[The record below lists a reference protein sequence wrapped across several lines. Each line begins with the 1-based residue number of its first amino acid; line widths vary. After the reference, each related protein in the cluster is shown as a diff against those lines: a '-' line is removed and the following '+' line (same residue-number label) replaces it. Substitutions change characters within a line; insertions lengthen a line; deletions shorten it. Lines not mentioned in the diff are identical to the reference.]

1 MLMNIVHYAID
12 LTIFYIGKESI
23 TMNVNGITTNG
34 YDNAAYTDTAV
45 KNSTNK
51 DNKTSTAS
59 FSKDAAVYEASSR
72 TTTRQKSNAAVVAQM
87 KQDLADRTGKM
98 KSLVSDMFLK
108 QGKTF
113 ASSENMIKALANGE
127 LKVDSATAA
136 QAKEDISEDGYWG
149 VKQTSDRIF
158 DFAQAL
164 SGGDKDKMHSML
176 EAFKK
181 GYEQA
186 TGAWGREL
194 PSLCKD
200 TYDAVEKKFND
211 YFGKEEN

>member
-1 MLMNIVHYAID
+1 M
-12 LTIFYIGKESI
+12 S
-23 TMNVNGITTNG
+23 VNGITTNG
-34 YDNAAYTDTAV
+34 YDKTAYTSGAARNSSDTA
-45 KNSTNK
+45 KTPES
-51 DNKTSTAS
+51 KTSSTT
-59 FSKDAAVYEASSR
+59 FSKDAAIYEAVDR
-72 TTTRQKSNAAVVAQM
+72 TTTKQKSNADVVAQM
-87 KQDLADRTGKM
+87 KQDLADRTNKM
-98 KSLVSDMFLK
+98 RSLVADMFSK
-108 QGKTF
+108 QGQTF
-113 ASSENMIKALANGE
+113 ASSSDMIKALANGE

-164 SGGDKDKMHSML
+164 SGGDKEKMQSML

>member
-1 MLMNIVHYAID
+1 M
-12 LTIFYIGKESI
+12 S
-23 TMNVNGITTNG
+23 VNGITTNG
-34 YDNAAYTDTAV
+34 YDKTAYTSGAARNSSDTA
-45 KNSTNK
+45 KTTES
-51 DNKTSTAS
+51 KTSSTT
-59 FSKDAAVYEASSR
+59 FSKDAAIYEAVDR
-72 TTTRQKSNAAVVAQM
+72 TTTKQKSNAAVVAQM
-87 KQDLADRTGKM
+87 KQDLADRTNKM
-98 KSLVSDMFLK
+98 RSLVADMFSK
-108 QGKTF
+108 QGQTF
-113 ASSENMIKALANGE
+113 ASSSDMIKALANGE

-164 SGGDKDKMHSML
+164 SGGDKEKMQSML

>member
-1 MLMNIVHYAID
+1 M
-12 LTIFYIGKESI
+12 S
-23 TMNVNGITTNG
+23 VNGITTNG
-34 YDNAAYTDTAV
+34 YDKTAYTSGAARNSSDTA
-45 KNSTNK
+45 KTTES
-51 DNKTSTAS
+51 KTSSTT
-59 FSKDAAVYEASSR
+59 FSKDAAIYEAVDR
-72 TTTRQKSNAAVVAQM
+72 TTTKQKSNAAVVAQM
-87 KQDLADRTGKM
+87 KQELADRTNKM
-98 KSLVSDMFLK
+98 RSLVADMFSK
-108 QGKTF
+108 QGQTF
-113 ASSENMIKALANGE
+113 ASSSDMIKALANGE

-164 SGGDKDKMHSML
+164 SGGDKDKMQSML

-186 TGAWGREL
+186 TGAWGKEL

>member
-1 MLMNIVHYAID
+1 M
-12 LTIFYIGKESI
+12 S
-23 TMNVNGITTNG
+23 VNGITTNG
-34 YDNAAYTDTAV
+34 YDKTAYTSGAARNSSDTA
-45 KNSTNK
+45 KTPES
-51 DNKTSTAS
+51 KTSSTT
-59 FSKDAAVYEASSR
+59 FSKDAAIYEAVDR
-72 TTTRQKSNAAVVAQM
+72 TTTKQKSNAAVVAQM
-87 KQDLADRTGKM
+87 KQDLADRTNKM
-98 KSLVSDMFLK
+98 RSLVADMFSK
-108 QGKTF
+108 QGQTF
-113 ASSENMIKALANGE
+113 ASSSDMIKALANGE

-164 SGGDKDKMHSML
+164 SGGDKEKMQSML